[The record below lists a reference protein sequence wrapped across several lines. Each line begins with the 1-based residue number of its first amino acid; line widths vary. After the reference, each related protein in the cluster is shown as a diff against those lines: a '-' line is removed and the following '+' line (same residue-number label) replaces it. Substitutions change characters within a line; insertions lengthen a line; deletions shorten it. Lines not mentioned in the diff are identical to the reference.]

1 MSEEIK
7 NIEKVEK
14 FYLKDGNDNPTIGL
28 KDYQAMKKS
37 GMPFLLNLIVAKVTI
52 ENGITTVTNHDNS
65 VMNKEQAND
74 ARKHFNS
81 LLQDEYKKNRDD
93 EFIIET
99 IEKTDQLIDLIK
111 KNSEMV
117 SLIEDIFSASGNND
131 QNIHTIKIMGAV
143 HETSKS
149 FIIANNN
156 LEEEWKHKNNENFPI
171 GKIFATKK
179 KSGKAYNPYAPAQTV
194 LEKMFP
200 ELFVKATKKN

>member
-1 MSEEIK
+1 MSAEIK

-28 KDYQAMKKS
+28 KDYQAMKKAT
-37 GMPFLLNLIVAKVTI
+37 PFLLNLIVAKVTI
-52 ENGITTVTNHDNS
+52 ENGKTIVTNHDDS
-65 VMNKEQAND
+65 SMNKDQAND

-93 EFIIET
+93 EFILET
-99 IEKTDQLIDLIK
+99 VEKTDQLINLIK
-111 KNSEMV
+111 ADEEMV

-143 HETSKS
+143 HDTSKS
-149 FIIANNN
+149 FKIANNN
-156 LEEEWKHKNNENFPI
+156 LDEEWKHKNNENFPI

-179 KSGKAYNPYAPAQTV
+179 KSGKAYNPYAPAQAI
-194 LEKMFP
+194 LEENFP

>member
-1 MSEEIK
+1 MVEEIK

-28 KDYQAMKKS
+28 KDYQAMKES
-37 GMPFLLNLIVAKVTI
+37 TPFLLPLIVAKVTI
-52 ENGITTVTNHDNS
+52 ENGETTVTNHDDS
-65 VMNKEQAND
+65 VMNKDQANS

-93 EFIIET
+93 EFILET

-111 KNSEMV
+111 ENSEMV
-117 SLIEDIFSASGNND
+117 ALIEDIFSASGNND

-143 HETSKS
+143 HDTSKS
-149 FIIANNN
+149 FKIANNN
-156 LEEEWKHKNNENFPI
+156 LDDEWKHKNNESFPI

>member
-117 SLIEDIFSASGNND
+117 
-131 QNIHTIKIMGAV
+131 
-143 HETSKS
+143 
-149 FIIANNN
+149 
-156 LEEEWKHKNNENFPI
+156 
-171 GKIFATKK
+171 
-179 KSGKAYNPYAPAQTV
+179 
-194 LEKMFP
+194 
-200 ELFVKATKKN
+200 